1 MSILCNAGGIISIVL
16 TAWLYD
22 SEINEFSLMKMEVLV
37 MNIRDRVEKLRQLMK
52 ENQMDAYIIPSF
64 DAHQSEYV
72 AEHWKGREWISGF
85 TGSAGTV
92 VITLKDAG
100 LWTDGR
106 YYIQAEKQLENSGI
120 RLFRMADPGV
130 PFYSEWLADVLKEGS
145 TIGFDGNVFSTSLVK
160 RMEQDIQAKSILLKM
175 NQDLINDLWEDR
187 PEIPKGP
194 IFTHE
199 VKYAGKSRVEK
210 LNEVREEM
218 KNKGANFY
226 IVTSLDDIAWLLNI
240 RGADVPNN
248 PVAIANV
255 IVAEHQCYLFI
266 DSCKVPSAVKLELET
281 EGIQLKAYDEIQ
293 TFLEKLADEAAV
305 IYDPNKT
312 NIRLYNAINSNATK
326 MESSDITTDL
336 KAIKNEVEI
345 KNLKWCE
352 IKDGLAVVK
361 FIKWLKDSVDKEEIT
376 EITAEERLE
385 DFRREQEGFVGP
397 SFDTIAG
404 YKEHAAMMH
413 YKANKET
420 QFTLKNEGL
429 FLIDSGG
436 QYYDGTTDI
445 TRTIVLGQLTDE
457 QKRDYTLVLKG
468 FIALSAVKYLYGTT
482 GSNLD
487 VLARQPIWQHG
498 LDYKC
503 GTGHGVG
510 FFLNVHEGPQS
521 IRNSNHVIL
530 EKGMIITNE
539 PGIYLEGKHGI
550 RIENMMVVVEDEKT
564 EFGQFMR
571 FEEITYCPIDLAGIN
586 KDMLTENEKQWL
598 NSYHQEVYR
607 KLAPYLNEEERVWL
621 REETREI

>member
-1 MSILCNAGGIISIVL
+1 
-16 TAWLYD
+16 
-22 SEINEFSLMKMEVLV
+22 MEELV

-72 AEHWKGREWISGF
+72 AEHWKSRQWISGF

-92 VITLKDAG
+92 VITLEDAG

-106 YYIQAEKQLENSGI
+106 YYIQAEKQLEGSGI
-120 RLFRMADPGV
+120 RLFRMVDPGV
-130 PFYSEWLADVLKEGS
+130 PSYSEWLADVLNEGS
-145 TIGFDGNVFSTSLVK
+145 IVGFDGNVFSIDMVK
-160 RMEQDIQAKSILLKM
+160 KMEKDLKAKRIVLKM
-175 NQDLINDLWEDR
+175 NQDLIGDLWEDR
-187 PEIPKGP
+187 PEIPKGSL
-194 IFTHE
+194 FTHD

-218 KNKGANFY
+218 KNKGANYY
-226 IVTSLDDIAWLLNI
+226 ILTSLDDIAWLLNI
-240 RGADVPNN
+240 RGADVPNS
-248 PVAIANV
+248 PVVIANV
-255 IVAEHQCYLFI
+255 IVAEHKCYLFI
-266 DSCKVPSAVKLELET
+266 DSCKVPPLVKLELEA
-281 EGIQLKAYDEIQ
+281 EGIELKANHEIQ
-293 TFLEKLADEAAV
+293 NFLGNLSSGDTIMLDA
-305 IYDPNKT
+305 NKT
-312 NIRLYNAINSNATK
+312 NSRLYNAINSNTK
-326 MESSDITTDL
+326 KIESPDITTHL

-345 KNLKWCE
+345 KNVKWCE
-352 IKDGLAVVK
+352 IKDGIAMVK
-361 FIKWLKDSVDKEEIT
+361 FIKWLKNVVDKEEIT

-385 DFRREQEGFVGP
+385 DFRRAQEGYVGP

-445 TRTIVLGQLTDE
+445 TRTIVLGKLTDE

-468 FIALSAVKYLYGTT
+468 FIALSSVKYLHGAT
-482 GSNLD
+482 GSHLD
-487 VLARQPIWQHG
+487 VLARQPMWQYG

-521 IRNSNHVIL
+521 IRNNNNVIL

-539 PGIYLEGKHGI
+539 PGIYLEGKYGI
-550 RIENMMVVVEDEKT
+550 RIENMLIVDEDEKT
-564 EFGQFMR
+564 EFGQFMN
-571 FEEITYCPIDLAGIN
+571 FDTITYCPIDLAGIN
-586 KDMLTENEKQWL
+586 KEMLTESEKQWL
-598 NSYHQEVYR
+598 NNYHQEVYT
-607 KLAPYLNEEERVWL
+607 KLAPYLNEEESGWL

>member
-1 MSILCNAGGIISIVL
+1 
-16 TAWLYD
+16 
-22 SEINEFSLMKMEVLV
+22 

-72 AEHWKGREWISGF
+72 AEHWKCRQWISGF

-92 VITLKDAG
+92 VITLEDAG

-106 YYIQAEKQLENSGI
+106 YYIQAEEQLEGSGI
-120 RLFRMADPGV
+120 RLFRMVDPGV
-130 PFYSEWLADVLKEGS
+130 PFYSEWLTDVLNEGG
-145 TIGFDGNVFSTSLVK
+145 IVGFDGNVFSINMVK
-160 RMEQDIQAKSILLKM
+160 KMEKDLKAKRIALKM
-175 NQDLINDLWEDR
+175 NQDLIGDLWEDR

-194 IFTHE
+194 MFTHD

-210 LNEVREEM
+210 LSEVREEM
-218 KNKGANFY
+218 KNKGANYY
-226 IVTSLDDIAWLLNI
+226 ILTSLDDIAWLLNI

-248 PVAIANV
+248 PIVIANV
-255 IVAEHQCYLFI
+255 IVAEHKCYLFI
-266 DSCKVPSAVKLELET
+266 DSCKVPALVKLELDA
-281 EGIQLKAYDEIQ
+281 EGIELKANHEIQ
-293 TFLEKLADEAAV
+293 TFLRNLSDGDAV
-305 IYDPNKT
+305 ILDTNKT
-312 NIRLYNAINSNATK
+312 NISLYNAINSNTK
-326 MESSDITTDL
+326 KIEIPNITTNL

-352 IKDGLAVVK
+352 IKDGLAMVK
-361 FIKWLKDSVDKEEIT
+361 LIKWLKNSVDKEEIT
-376 EITAEERLE
+376 EISAEERLE
-385 DFRREQEGFVGP
+385 DFRRGQEGFVGP

-420 QFTLKNEGL
+420 QYTLKNEGL

-445 TRTIVLGQLTDE
+445 TRTIVLGNLTDE
-457 QKRDYTLVLKG
+457 QKRDFTLVLKG
-468 FIALSAVKYLYGTT
+468 FIALSSVKYLYGAT

-487 VLARQPIWQHG
+487 VLARQPIWQYG

-521 IRNSNHVIL
+521 IRNDNNNVIL

-539 PGIYLEGKHGI
+539 PGIYLEGKYGI
-550 RIENMMVVVEDEKT
+550 RIENMMLVVEDEKT
-564 EFGQFMR
+564 EFGQFMK
-571 FEEITYCPIDLAGIN
+571 FETITYCPIDLAGIN
-586 KDMLTENEKQWL
+586 KDMLTESEKQWL
-598 NSYHQEVYR
+598 NNYHQEVYT

>member
-1 MSILCNAGGIISIVL
+1 
-16 TAWLYD
+16 
-22 SEINEFSLMKMEVLV
+22 

-52 ENQMDAYIIPSF
+52 ENQMDAYIIPSY
-64 DAHQSEYV
+64 DSHLSEYV
-72 AEHWKGREWISGF
+72 AEHWKCRQWISGF

-92 VITLKDAG
+92 VITLDDAG

-106 YYIQAEKQLENSGI
+106 YYIQAEKQLESSGI
-120 RLFRMADPGV
+120 RLFRMMDPGV
-130 PFYSEWLADVLKEGS
+130 PSYPEWLANVLKEGS
-145 TIGFDGNVFSTSLVK
+145 IVGFDGNVFSINMVK
-160 RMEQDIQAKSILLKM
+160 KMEKDLKAKRIELKM
-175 NQDLINDLWEDR
+175 NQDLIGDLWEGR
-187 PEIPKGP
+187 PEIPIGT
-194 IFTHE
+194 IFTHD

-210 LNEVREEM
+210 LNEVRKEM
-218 KNKGANFY
+218 KNKGANYY
-226 IVTSLDDIAWLLNI
+226 ILTSLDDVAWLLNI

-248 PVAIANV
+248 PVVIANV
-255 IVAEHQCYLFI
+255 IVAEHKCYLFI
-266 DSCKVPSAVKLELET
+266 DSCKVPPLVKLELEA
-281 EGIQLKAYDEIQ
+281 EGIELKANHEIQ
-293 TFLEKLADEAAV
+293 NFLGNLSSSDAIIFDT
-305 IYDPNKT
+305 NKT
-312 NIRLYNAINSNATK
+312 NIRLYNAINSNTEK
-326 MESSDITTDL
+326 IENPDITTNL
-336 KAIKNEVEI
+336 KAVKNEVEI
-345 KNLKWCE
+345 KNLKSCE

-361 FIKWLKDSVDKEEIT
+361 FIKWLKDFVDKEEIT

-385 DFRREQEGFVGP
+385 DFRRGQEGYVGP

-420 QFTLKNEGL
+420 QYTLKNEGL

-445 TRTIVLGQLTDE
+445 TRTIVLGKLTDE
-457 QKRDYTLVLKG
+457 QKRDFTLVLKG
-468 FIALSAVKYLYGTT
+468 FIALSSVKYLYGAT

-487 VLARQPIWQHG
+487 VLARQPIWQYG

-521 IRNSNHVIL
+521 IRNDNNNVIL

-539 PGIYLEGKHGI
+539 PGIYLEGKYGI
-550 RIENMMVVVEDEKT
+550 RIENMLFVVEDEKT
-564 EFGQFMR
+564 EFGQFMK
-571 FEEITYCPIDLAGIN
+571 FDSITYCPIDLAGIN
-586 KDMLTENEKQWL
+586 KDMLTESEKQWL
-598 NSYHQEVYR
+598 NNYHQEVYT

>member
-1 MSILCNAGGIISIVL
+1 
-16 TAWLYD
+16 
-22 SEINEFSLMKMEVLV
+22 

-72 AEHWKGREWISGF
+72 AEHWKCRQWISGF

-92 VITLKDAG
+92 VITLEDAG

-106 YYIQAEKQLENSGI
+106 YYIQAEEQLEGSGI
-120 RLFRMADPGV
+120 RLFRMMDPGV
-130 PFYSEWLADVLKEGS
+130 PFYSEWLTDVLNEGG
-145 TIGFDGNVFSTSLVK
+145 IVGFDGNVFSINMVK
-160 RMEQDIQAKSILLKM
+160 KMEKDLKAKRIALKM
-175 NQDLINDLWEDR
+175 NQDLIGDLWEDR

-194 IFTHE
+194 MFTHD

-210 LNEVREEM
+210 LSEVREEM
-218 KNKGANFY
+218 KNKGANYY
-226 IVTSLDDIAWLLNI
+226 ILTSLDDIAWLLNI

-248 PVAIANV
+248 PIVIANV
-255 IVAEHQCYLFI
+255 IVAEHKCYLFI
-266 DSCKVPSAVKLELET
+266 DSCKVPALVKLELEA
-281 EGIQLKAYDEIQ
+281 EGIELKANHEIQ
-293 TFLEKLADEAAV
+293 TFLRNLSDGDAV
-305 IYDPNKT
+305 ILDTNKT
-312 NIRLYNAINSNATK
+312 NISLYNAINSNTK
-326 MESSDITTDL
+326 KIEIPNITTNL

-352 IKDGLAVVK
+352 IKDGLAMVK
-361 FIKWLKDSVDKEEIT
+361 FIKWLKNSVDKEEIT

-385 DFRREQEGFVGP
+385 DFRRGQEGFVGP

-420 QFTLKNEGL
+420 QYTLKNEGL

-445 TRTIVLGQLTDE
+445 TRTIALGKLTDE
-457 QKRDYTLVLKG
+457 QKRDFTLVLKG
-468 FIALSAVKYLYGTT
+468 FIALSSVKYLYGAT

-487 VLARQPIWQHG
+487 VLARQPIWQYG

-521 IRNSNHVIL
+521 IRNDNNNVIL

-539 PGIYLEGKHGI
+539 PGIYLEGKYGI
-550 RIENMMVVVEDEKT
+550 RIENMMLVVEDEKT
-564 EFGQFMR
+564 EFGQFMK
-571 FEEITYCPIDLAGIN
+571 FETITYCPIDLAGIN
-586 KDMLTENEKQWL
+586 KDMLTESEKQWL
-598 NSYHQEVYR
+598 NNYHQEVYT

>member
-1 MSILCNAGGIISIVL
+1 
-16 TAWLYD
+16 
-22 SEINEFSLMKMEVLV
+22 

-52 ENQMDAYIIPSF
+52 ENQVDAYIIPSF

-72 AEHWKGREWISGF
+72 AEHWKCRQWISGF

-92 VITLKDAG
+92 VITLEDAG

-120 RLFRMADPGV
+120 RLFRMMDPEV
-130 PFYSEWLADVLKEGS
+130 PFYTEWLADILKEGS
-145 TIGFDGNVFSTSLVK
+145 IVGFDGNVFSINMVK
-160 RMEQDIQAKSILLKM
+160 KMEKDLKAKRIVLKM
-175 NQDLINDLWEDR
+175 NQDLIDGIWAGR
-187 PEIPKGP
+187 PEIPKGQ
-194 IFTHE
+194 IFTHD

-218 KNKGANFY
+218 KNKGGNYY
-226 IVTSLDDIAWLLNI
+226 ILTSLDDIAWLLNI
-240 RGADVPNN
+240 RGEDVPNN
-248 PVAIANV
+248 PILIANV
-255 IVAEHQCYLFI
+255 IVAEQKCYLFI
-266 DSCKVPSAVKLELET
+266 DSCKVSPVVKLELEAD
-281 EGIQLKAYDEIQ
+281 GIELKASDEIQ
-293 TFLEKLADEAAV
+293 TLLENLLDGDAV
-305 IYDPNKT
+305 ILDTNKT
-312 NIRLYNAINSNATK
+312 NIRLYNAIHNNTK
-326 MESSDITTDL
+326 KIESPNITTNL

-352 IKDGLAVVK
+352 IKDGLAMVK
-361 FIKWLKDSVDKEEIT
+361 FIKWLKNSVDYTEIT

-420 QFTLKNEGL
+420 QYTLKNEGL

-436 QYYDGTTDI
+436 QYYDGTTDV
-445 TRTIVLGQLTDE
+445 TRTIVLGKLTDE
-457 QKRDYTLVLKG
+457 QKRDFTLVLKG
-468 FIALSAVKYLYGTT
+468 FIALSSVKYLYGAT

-487 VLARQPIWQHG
+487 VLARQPIWQYG

-521 IRNSNHVIL
+521 IRNDNNNVIL
-530 EKGMIITNE
+530 EKGMVITNE
-539 PGIYLEGKHGI
+539 PGIYLEGKYGI
-550 RIENMMVVVEDEKT
+550 RIENMMLVVEDEKT
-564 EFGQFMR
+564 EFGQFMK
-571 FEEITYCPIDLAGIN
+571 FEAITYCPIDLAGIN
-586 KDMLTENEKQWL
+586 KDMLTESEKQWL
-598 NSYHQEVYR
+598 NNYHQEVFT
-607 KLAPYLNEEERVWL
+607 KLGPYLNEEEREWL
-621 REETREI
+621 KDETREI